1 MAGRV
6 EGKVAFV
13 TGAARGQGRSHALK
27 LAEEG
32 ADIMFHTMPRPWVAE
47 DITNAVMF
55 FASDDS
61 RFVTGVAMPIDLGS
75 CLK

>member
-1 MAGRV
+1 
-6 EGKVAFV
+6 
-13 TGAARGQGRSHALK
+13 
-27 LAEEG
+27 
-32 ADIMFHTMPRPWVAE
+32 MFHTMPRPWVAE